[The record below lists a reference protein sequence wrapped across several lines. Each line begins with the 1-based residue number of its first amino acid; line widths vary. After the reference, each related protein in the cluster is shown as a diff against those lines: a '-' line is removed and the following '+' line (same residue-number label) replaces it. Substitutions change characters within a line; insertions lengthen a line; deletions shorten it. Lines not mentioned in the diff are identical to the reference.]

1 MTTPLQ
7 MANAECPNLN
17 PDGSCLGARF
27 SEALEPLPSRPQPKC
42 RLADDK
48 QCKYFEEFVM
58 PMAAI
63 VSDPAKSKSYLEA
76 VAEYKFQHHI
86 SGLSRRCPECGGP
99 LPARK
104 RFCADCTSRHRK
116 KTIRNAVRKFRDQP
130 VIS

>member
-27 SEALEPLPSRPQPKC
+27 SDTLKPLPSRPQPKC
-42 RLADDK
+42 LLAGGK
-48 QCKYFEEFVM
+48 RCEYFEEFVM
-58 PMAAI
+58 PRAGI
-63 VSDPAKSKSYLEA
+63 GSDPAKSKSYLDA

-86 SGLSRRCPECGGP
+86 TGLTRRCPECRGP

-104 RFCADCTSRHRK
+104 RFCADCTSKHRRK
-116 KTIRNAVRKFRDQP
+116 STRDAMNRIRGLA
-130 VIS
+130 